1 MTAAIPD
8 APPII
13 KLSGKALHDTARL
26 RELFTLFCGRPLL
39 VVHGGGVEVDE
50 LLERV
55 GLESTRIDGLRVSS
69 PEAMPYISAALCGIC
84 NKQLQALATAC
95 GCRALGLTATDGG
108 SVRLRPLP
116 PQYGQVASAEPGERT
131 FAASLLD
138 QGYLPV
144 FCSIGIDAQ
153 GRLWNINA
161 DDVAA
166 ALAALFETRLYFI
179 SDVRGVLDQNH
190 EIILRL
196 DHGLA
201 ARLMAGGIITEGMR
215 VKVEMALSAAR
226 RTGRG
231 VTIAALDDPG
241 LHDGLISGRAFGTTC
256 EPD

>member
-8 APPII
+8 APPVI

-196 DHGLA
+196 DHALA